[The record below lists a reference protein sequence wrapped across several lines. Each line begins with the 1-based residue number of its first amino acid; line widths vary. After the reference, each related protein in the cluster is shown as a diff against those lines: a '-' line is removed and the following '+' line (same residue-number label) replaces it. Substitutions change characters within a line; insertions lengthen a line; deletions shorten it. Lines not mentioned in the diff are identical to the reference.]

1 MEKRFLC
8 RQFAKVPLSQGKTI
22 GFIEQKRHF
31 WNVKTALLEG
41 KNTPVIPQ
49 KCSFCRIK
57 DAISLHSA
65 TQ

>member
-1 MEKRFLC
+1 M
-8 RQFAKVPLSQGKTI
+8 PLSQGKTI

-31 WNVKTALLEG
+31 WNVETALLQG
-41 KNTPVIPQ
+41 KTASIFPQ

-65 TQ
+65 TQQASNVL